1 MGGYRAFVLDEDGH
15 ICDARVL
22 EAPGDEAAVKA
33 ARRLINRHG
42 IEIWQ
47 LDRKVATLDADTA
60 QSAAATLP
68 PV

>member
-1 MGGYRAFVLDEDGH
+1 MF
-15 ICDARVL
+15 
-22 EAPGDEAAVKA
+22 EAASDEAAVKA

-42 IEIWQ
+42 VEIWQ
-47 LDRKVATLDADTA
+47 LDRKVAILDADAA